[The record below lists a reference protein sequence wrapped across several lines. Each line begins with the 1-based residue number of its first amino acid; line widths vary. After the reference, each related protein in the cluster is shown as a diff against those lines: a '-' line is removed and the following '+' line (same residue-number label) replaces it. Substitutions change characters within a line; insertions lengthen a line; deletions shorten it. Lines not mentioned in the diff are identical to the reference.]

1 MKNFDTLLFYLLE
14 KCITFF
20 EQSAEKLGVPFLIGG
35 FVGALVNRMRKRMTW
50 RKFLASIFLAMFVG
64 WVVGISIQSLFTFE
78 TPFVY
83 AICSMAG
90 AFSEDLLDEVEK
102 LIDNI
107 SEIIKSKLQN
117 KSNES

>member
-1 MKNFDTLLFYLLE
+1 MIKFNEFIYGLISFLE
-14 KCITFF
+14 S
-20 EQSAEKLGVPFLIGG
+20 QAEKLGIPFLLGG
-35 FVGALVNRMRKRMTW
+35 FVGALVNRMRKRMSW
-50 RKFLASIFLAMFVG
+50 KKFFASVFLAMFVG
-64 WVVGISIQSLFTFE
+64 WVVGVSLQSLFNFK

-107 SEIIKSKLQN
+107 SEIIKNIIKNKLN
-117 KSNES
+117 